1 MPTPQLLAELDA
13 ISARNRARKEA
24 EIENLARTG
33 RTLLSYPKP
42 LTASQKSALRDMIEC
57 FIVQRRLFLQ
67 FEEEQAVK
75 LVELFAFSE
84 ENPPNTTTN
93 RSDV

>member
-1 MPTPQLLAELDA
+1 MPTPQLLADLEA
-13 ISARNRARKEA
+13 ICERNRAEKQA

-57 FIVQRRLFLQ
+57 LIVQRRLFLQ
-67 FEEEQAVK
+67 FEDEQEVK

-84 ENPPNTTTN
+84 ENSPTTTTN
-93 RSDV
+93 RSNA